1 MMVNRPPWRPSS
13 QLLRRL
19 STAAKG
25 ERVQKLRE
33 SLAAEPAQQPILPG
47 VKRKVVVLSGKGGVG
62 KSTLAAQL
70 AFSLSS
76 RGLRVGLLD
85 LDICGPSVPH
95 LLGLRGH
102 RVGQNPEDQ
111 KMAPVAAVDAAGARV
126 DAMSI
131 GFLLDSEKEPV
142 VLRGPRKDGVV
153 RQFLGG
159 VSWGELDVLLVD
171 TPPGTSDE
179 HMSLVG
185 ALSKTLG
192 PHDGAVVVSTPQ
204 AVSLVDVRK
213 ELAFCGKQSL
223 RVLGVVENMAPLRTP
238 LHQLQFFDGAGD
250 DVTEATLAALPASL
264 RGVHAAVDVFPSA
277 EGGAEAMAA
286 DFGVPFLGR
295 VPLDGAITAAS
306 EAGAACASSIALDGV
321 AATLLDALHLDDDA
335 AVGGAPPP
343 SPRPS
348 GGGGGRR
355 AMHTLRRPLSTA
367 VRRRREEHAA
377 AAAGPAAAVELQS
390 EQKLFPT
397 TVHEYRFAPPPGQPL
412 EAYNDALVARAV
424 AGYEQCW
431 RGREAEARAP
441 TGLAGGWRTTANMLY
456 FRQQLA
462 YWREAGGAE
471 HLGALQRAPEFRS
484 LVASMRA
491 AAAAYLGAHGVDD
504 AAAAVEASPLFCWAS
519 VHLGGSTHPPHVHSD
534 ASVTGTYYARR
545 PAGAAPLSLED
556 PRGRSPFDLVAGLEH
571 RLRYGDGD
579 GSGGAVPPFDRAVSV
594 AAAPGVCVVF
604 PPWIVHSVPPAPDD
618 GAGAAESALDDERL
632 RVSFSFNLLGKWAH
646 TAATR

>member
-1 MMVNRPPWRPSS
+1 M
-13 QLLRRL
+13 
-19 STAAKG
+19 
-25 ERVQKLRE
+25 
-33 SLAAEPAQQPILPG
+33 
-47 VKRKVVVLSGKGGVG
+47 
-62 KSTLAAQL
+62 
-70 AFSLSS
+70 
-76 RGLRVGLLD
+76 
-85 LDICGPSVPH
+85 PH

-223 RVLGVVENMAPLRTP
+223 RVLGVVENMAPLRLP
-238 LHQLQFFDGAGD
+238 LHRLQFFDGAGD

-335 AVGGAPPP
+335 AGGAPPP
-343 SPRPS
+343 SVAAERRRRRAARDAHAPAIAVDRGPAAEGGARRRRRQPCRRRRAPVGAEALPDDGARVPLRASAGAAARGLQRRPRRARRRRVRAVLARAR
-348 GGGGGRR
+348 GGGARADGAGGRLADDGEHALLPPAAGVLARGGRR
-355 AMHTLRRPLSTA
+355 RALGRPPARARVPLARRVDA
-367 VRRRREEHAA
+367 CRRRRLPRRARRRRRRRRRRGVAA
-377 AAAGPAAAVELQS
+377 LLLGVGPPRRLDAPAA
-390 EQKLFPT
+390 
-397 TVHEYRFAPPPGQPL
+397 R
-412 EAYNDALVARAV
+412 AL
-424 AGYEQCW
+424 
-431 RGREAEARAP
+431 GRVGDGDLLR
-441 TGLAGGWRTTANMLY
+441 
-456 FRQQLA
+456 
-462 YWREAGGAE
+462 
-471 HLGALQRAPEFRS
+471 
-484 LVASMRA
+484 
-491 AAAAYLGAHGVDD
+491 
-504 AAAAVEASPLFCWAS
+504 
-519 VHLGGSTHPPHVHSD
+519 
-534 ASVTGTYYARR
+534 ARR

-618 GAGAAESALDDERL
+618 ERRRGGVGARRRAAARL
-632 RVSFSFNLLGKWAH
+632 LLVQPAVGKWAH

>member
-1 MMVNRPPWRPSS
+1 
-13 QLLRRL
+13 
-19 STAAKG
+19 
-25 ERVQKLRE
+25 
-33 SLAAEPAQQPILPG
+33 
-47 VKRKVVVLSGKGGVG
+47 
-62 KSTLAAQL
+62 
-70 AFSLSS
+70 
-76 RGLRVGLLD
+76 
-85 LDICGPSVPH
+85 
-95 LLGLRGH
+95 
-102 RVGQNPEDQ
+102 
-111 KMAPVAAVDAAGARV
+111 
-126 DAMSI
+126 MSI

-204 AVSLVDVRK
+204 AVSARRRAQGARLLREAVAPRARRRRK
-213 ELAFCGKQSL
+213 HGA
-223 RVLGVVENMAPLRTP
+223 LRTP

-335 AVGGAPPP
+335 AVGAPPP
-343 SPRPS
+343 PPPPPRPS
-348 GGGGGRR
+348 GGGSGRR
-355 AMHTLRRPLSTA
+355 ALHTLRRPLSTA

-377 AAAGPAAAVELQS
+377 AAASPAAAVELRP

-397 TVHEYRFAPPPGQPL
+397 TVHEYRFAVAAGAAARGVQRRSRRARRRWVRAVL
-412 EAYNDALVARAV
+412 ARA
-424 AGYEQCW
+424 
-431 RGREAEARAP
+431 RGGGARAD
-441 TGLAGGWRTTANMLY
+441 GAGGR
-456 FRQQLA
+456 LA
-462 YWREAGGAE
+462 DDGEHALLPPAAGGYWREAGGAE

-484 LVASMRA
+484 LVASMR

-579 GSGGAVPPFDRAVSV
+579 GSRVAPSLLRPRRLGRGGAVGMRRFPAVDRALGAARARRERRRGGVGARRR
-594 AAAPGVCVVF
+594 AAARLLLVQPAGEVGAHGGDAIIHI
-604 PPWIVHSVPPAPDD
+604 WQVPLPRDAQLE
-618 GAGAAESALDDERL
+618 A
-632 RVSFSFNLLGKWAH
+632 
-646 TAATR
+646 AATVRAIDELRRNSSPTAVRPPVARARRMIRRSAVPSRLTKLRALGPCASRLSTTYTPKTPLVRLARGDGW

>member
-1 MMVNRPPWRPSS
+1 
-13 QLLRRL
+13 
-19 STAAKG
+19 
-25 ERVQKLRE
+25 
-33 SLAAEPAQQPILPG
+33 
-47 VKRKVVVLSGKGGVG
+47 
-62 KSTLAAQL
+62 
-70 AFSLSS
+70 
-76 RGLRVGLLD
+76 
-85 LDICGPSVPH
+85 
-95 LLGLRGH
+95 
-102 RVGQNPEDQ
+102 
-111 KMAPVAAVDAAGARV
+111 
-126 DAMSI
+126 MSI

-223 RVLGVVENMAPLRTP
+223 RVLGVVENMAPLRLP

-335 AVGGAPPP
+335 AVGAAAAA
-343 SPRPS
+343 S
-348 GGGGGRR
+348 
-355 AMHTLRRPLSTA
+355 AA
-367 VRRRREEHAA
+367 AERRRRRAARAAHAPAIAVDRGPAAEEEHAA
-377 AAAGPAAAVELQS
+377 AAASPAAAVELQS

-471 HLGALQRAPEFRS
+471 HLGALQRARRS
-484 LVASMRA
+484 SARSSRRCVPPPPRTSARTASTTPPPPSRRRRSSA
-491 AAAAYLGAHGVDD
+491 GRR
-504 AAAAVEASPLFCWAS
+504 
-519 VHLGGSTHPPHVHSD
+519 STS
-534 ASVTGTYYARR
+534 AARR
-545 PAGAAPLSLED
+545 
-556 PRGRSPFDLVAGLEH
+556 
-571 RLRYGDGD
+571 
-579 GSGGAVPPFDRAVSV
+579 
-594 AAAPGVCVVF
+594 
-604 PPWIVHSVPPAPDD
+604 
-618 GAGAAESALDDERL
+618 
-632 RVSFSFNLLGKWAH
+632 
-646 TAATR
+646 TRRTCTRTRR